1 MLNLTNSF
9 DHPSRPGH
17 TIFKFYTEERAEMF
31 AKLLSEDNIS
41 FETENEVEEYRT
53 TYYFG
58 VKNRDVKAVNQKN
71 YLVSAQYRK
80 PIIPN
85 IYARWALLAF
95 SAFVIALAIIGYIK
109 QH

>member
-1 MLNLTNSF
+1 MINLTNSYE
-9 DHPSRPGH
+9 HPTRPGH
-17 TIFKFYTEERAEMF
+17 TIFQFHSKERADYFE
-31 AKLLSEDNIS
+31 KLLKEDNLF
-41 FETENEVEEYRT
+41 FETEFEEEEHRT

-58 VKNRDVKAVNQKN
+58 IKNRDVKIVNTKN

-85 IYARWALLAF
+85 IFARWAIIAF
-95 SAFVIALAIIGYIK
+95 SAFIIGLAIIGFIK